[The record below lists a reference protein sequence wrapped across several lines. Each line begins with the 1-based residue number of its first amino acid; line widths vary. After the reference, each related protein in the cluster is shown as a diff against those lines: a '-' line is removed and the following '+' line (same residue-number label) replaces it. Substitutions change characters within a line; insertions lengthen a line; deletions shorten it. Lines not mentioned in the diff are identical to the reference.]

1 MEERKLEQNFKRA
14 VLNQG
19 GLALKL
25 ITPGYAGI
33 PDRLAI
39 LPGGRVAFVEM
50 KKPGGKSRPLQVKRH
65 EQLRQLGCDVAVID
79 SNERLRAWLAERRLS

>member
-1 MEERKLEQNFKRA
+1 MEEQKLEQTFKQA

-50 KKPGGKSRPLQVKRH
+50 KRPGGKPRPLQVKRH

-79 SNERLRAWLAERRLS
+79 SKERLRAWLTERRLS

>member
-1 MEERKLEQNFKRA
+1 MEERKLEQSFKRSIHH
-14 VLNQG
+14 QG

-39 LPGGRVAFVEM
+39 LPGGRIAFIEL
-50 KKPGGKSRPLQVKRH
+50 KKPGGLPRPLQIKRH
-65 EQLRQLGCDVAVID
+65 EQLQQLGCDVAVID
-79 SNERLRAWLAERRLS
+79 SNERLQAWLDERR